1 MWPRVGLI
9 VLTAVSKEETAGDIP
24 AEWNSFLKCCTV
36 VSWVVGSIQLAIP
49 LRILPW
55 LFSLHLLDLTKWRE
69 ALESVIKS
77 YMRLPHPLPN
87 TQVASW

>member
-36 VSWVVGSIQLAIP
+36 VSWVVGPIQLAIT

-55 LFSLHLLDLTKWRE
+55 LFSLHLLDLTKMERG
-69 ALESVIKS
+69 LGVC
-77 YMRLPHPLPN
+77 Y
-87 TQVASW
+87 